1 METVTP
7 PQATAGAIPDTKAR
21 KGDAGDTGPSVSA
34 GYGCGPNRG
43 KTGSVTTT
51 TLREP
56 RVRVEIRRPAP
67 SRAPWDAV
75 AVAVLAMVVSAAGS
89 ARPSLWFDEAATI
102 SASTRTVSELWRMVA
117 NIDAV
122 HGLYYLLMH
131 GWFTVLPATEF
142 AARLSSAVAAGAAAA
157 GVVVLG
163 RQMSGRAVAVTAGV
177 IFAILPR
184 VTWAGAETRSY
195 ALTMAAAVWL
205 TVFCVRTARRGSRW
219 GWLVYAVLMIAA
231 VFLNVFL
238 VLMLPVHAIVVIT
251 FARTRAPVRRWA
263 VAAAVTAVVA
273 LPFLLFTQS
282 QLFQVQW
289 ISPPGVQTIGDILG
303 VQYFDHAVGFAALA
317 GVMIVSGL
325 LCLGQVG
332 GVTGPRPGRLVAVTA
347 SWIAIPTLALLAYS
361 VLRHPVYYPR
371 YLSFTAPAVA
381 LLLGLCVV
389 AVGRSRTA
397 VTAIVVLFALTAA
410 PNYLSQRGPYA
421 KEQMD
426 FSQVADVLDR
436 YATPGDCL
444 VLDNSAAWK
453 PGPIRPLT
461 AARPAVYQKLR
472 DYGRGLTAIQRNRL
486 WDNHIAVWAWAH
498 KMPGCPTLWTV
509 TERDPTRPDE
519 ERGTDLPPGPRL
531 ERTMAYQVPGRFGF
545 HPVQRWQFSFA
556 QVVKSVQ

>member
-1 METVTP
+1 M
-7 PQATAGAIPDTKAR
+7 
-21 KGDAGDTGPSVSA
+21 
-34 GYGCGPNRG
+34 
-43 KTGSVTTT
+43 TTT

-56 RVRVEIRRPAP
+56 RLSVETRPPAP
-67 SRAPWDAV
+67 ARAPWDAIWV
-75 AVAVLAMVVSAAGS
+75 ALLAVVVSAAGA

-102 SASTRTVSELWRMVA
+102 SASTRTVPELWRMVA

-131 GWFTVLPATEF
+131 GWFAVFPATEF
-142 AARLSSAVAAGAAAA
+142 AARLSSALAVGAAAA

-163 RQMSGRAVAVTAGV
+163 RQMSTRAVAVTAGL

-219 GWLVYAVLMIAA
+219 GWAVYAVLMIAA
-231 VFLNVFL
+231 AFLNVFL
-238 VLMLPVHAIVVIT
+238 VLMLPVHAVVVVT
-251 FARTRAPVRRWA
+251 VARNRATVRPWA
-263 VAAAVTAVVA
+263 VAATVAGAMA
-273 LPFLLFTQS
+273 LPFLLFTQT

-289 ISPPGVQTIGDILG
+289 ISPPGMQTVGEILQ
-303 VQYFDHAVGFAALA
+303 VQYFDHAVGFAVLA

-332 GVTGPRPGRLVAVTA
+332 DVIGDRPGRLVVVTA

-397 VTAIVVLFALTAA
+397 VTVIVVLFALTAA
-410 PNYLSQRGPYA
+410 PNYLAQRGPYA

-426 FSQVADVLDR
+426 FSAVADVIDR
-436 YATPGDCL
+436 NGAPGDCL

-472 DYGRGLTAIQRNRL
+472 DYGRGMTAIQRNRL
-486 WDNHIAVWAWAH
+486 WDNHIAVWAWAD
-498 KMPGCPTLWTV
+498 KMPQCPALWTV
-509 TERDPTRPDE
+509 TERDPTRPDQ
-519 ERGTDLPPGPRL
+519 ERGADLPPGPRL
-531 ERTMAYQVPGRFGF
+531 ARTMAYQVPSRFGF
-545 HPVQRWQFSFA
+545 HPVHRWQFSFA
-556 QVVKSVQ
+556 QVVKSVR